1 MAYDYTT
8 RARELMLLPAEA
20 EFFVQLNEQLDA
32 NGTCPRCGAAL
43 GRYEYERMRHVRTC
57 PNKDGALDRALDAIV
72 HDPHCT
78 CPDCIHDHAQTLSTV
93 PERVIARLAQDGL
106 TATWEY
112 PGYVSIPAATPGRTW
127 AFGTANETWAGDYG
141 AEDGSRVIAAVN
153 TGIASDSDDVE
164 AIAAAILAAVRS

>member
-8 RARELMLLPAEA
+8 RARELMLQPNEA

-32 NGTCPRCGAAL
+32 NGTCPRCGAAI
-43 GRYEYERMRHVRTC
+43 GRYEYERMRHTRTC
-57 PNKDGALDRALDAIV
+57 PNKEA

-78 CPDCIHDHAQTLSTV
+78 CPDCIHDHARVLSDV

-112 PGYVSIPAATPGRTW
+112 PGYLSIPGSAPGSAW
-127 AFGTANETWAGDYG
+127 QFGTANGTWGGDY
-141 AEDGSRVIAAVN
+141 AYAADGSRVLEVVTTPIQA
-153 TGIASDSDDVE
+153 DSDDVE
-164 AIAAAILAAVRS
+164 AIAAAIRAAVRS